1 MISIDFYCWWLEDA
15 SFQSLLVGPC
25 LDAHTELQN
34 GLIFKPEP
42 GPSPYAA
49 RARHLFLKPE
59 YNLSWVASA
68 LSNPLN
74 LTHAAVGRG
83 PIWLCAFGP

>member
-1 MISIDFYCWWLEDA
+1 MISIYFYCWWLEDA

-59 YNLSWVASA
+59 LGLKAIFTEGVQIFATA
-68 LSNPLN
+68 
-74 LTHAAVGRG
+74 
-83 PIWLCAFGP
+83 